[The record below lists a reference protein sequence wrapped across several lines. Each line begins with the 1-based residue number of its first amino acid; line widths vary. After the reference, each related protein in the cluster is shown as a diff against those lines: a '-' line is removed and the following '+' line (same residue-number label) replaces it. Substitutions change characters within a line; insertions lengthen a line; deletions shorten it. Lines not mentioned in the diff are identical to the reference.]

1 MFRLVTLLGFAALTL
16 AVVAANAASREP
28 AQPTRDDSPQSTND
42 PVSARL
48 PNWRASLSFHA
59 PFSLN

>member
-1 MFRLVTLLGFAALTL
+1 MFRFVTLLGFAALTL

-28 AQPTRDDSPQSTND
+28 SQPTSDDSSRNTND
-42 PVSARL
+42 QVSARL
-48 PNWRASLSFHA
+48 PNWRANLSFHA

>member
-28 AQPTRDDSPQSTND
+28 SQPTGDDSSRNTND
-42 PVSARL
+42 PTNSRL
-48 PNWRASLSFHA
+48 PNWRAKLSFHA

>member
-16 AVVAANAASREP
+16 AVVAANAASRETS
-28 AQPTRDDSPQSTND
+28 QPTGDDSLRNAND
-42 PVSARL
+42 PASSRL
-48 PNWRASLSFHA
+48 PNLRAKLSFHA